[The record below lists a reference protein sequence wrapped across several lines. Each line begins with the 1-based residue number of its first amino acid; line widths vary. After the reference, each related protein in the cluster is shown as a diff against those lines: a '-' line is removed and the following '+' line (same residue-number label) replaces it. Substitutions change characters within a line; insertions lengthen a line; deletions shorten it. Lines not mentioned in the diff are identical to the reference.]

1 VFGTKSV
8 RNDMIN
14 KLKTTPLTLCGAN
27 VIQEEQAKYLGDQ
40 LCGLGLAD
48 SVAATV
54 GKRRGMVTRT
64 IFEVRTVIDDFR
76 CQVAGGLTA
85 GLDIWEMAVLPMLL
99 NNADCWMNITNKTVE
114 ELDKLQLMFLR
125 CLLAVGSGCPT
136 PLLLSETGSVKM
148 EFRILERK
156 LLFLHHVATLP
167 NSALA
172 KEIYNVQTQLNLPG
186 LAQECH
192 DFLVKFGIIQIENY
206 SKEQWKTLVK
216 KKIRE
221 MNKNNILQQIVQEGY
236 KKVDIEQMKEDSFN
250 LKQYMKD
257 LNVYDARMK
266 FKLNSFMTPTIKMN
280 FQSDSE
286 FARELWTCPGCSKPG
301 DVTGCRDTQRHIM
314 VCSGYETLREDKDL
328 STDKG
333 LVAYFQQVIK
343 QRQNNNEE

>member
-1 VFGTKSV
+1 MNEVYKNEVRGKLYRLLFEMNKNTKISVQTPVGLTEERDTGEGVGQGTLEGAIVSAVNLDNGVNDFFHDSEYEVSYGNVDLQPLLYQDDVARLSLDIETTQMGNNKMEVMAETKLLNYNLEKSCYIVFGTKSV

-85 GLDIWEMAVLPMLL
+85 KLDIWEMAVLPMLL

-167 NSALA
+167 DSALA

-186 LAQECH
+186 LAQESH
-192 DFLVKFGIIQIENY
+192 KFLVKFGIIQIQNY
-206 SKEQWKTLVK
+206 SKVQWKTL
-216 KKIRE
+216 
-221 MNKNNILQQIVQEGY
+221 
-236 KKVDIEQMKEDSFN
+236 
-250 LKQYMKD
+250 
-257 LNVYDARMK
+257 
-266 FKLNSFMTPTIKMN
+266 IK
-280 FQSDSE
+280 
-286 FARELWTCPGCSKPG
+286 RK
-301 DVTGCRDTQRHIM
+301 
-314 VCSGYETLREDKDL
+314 
-328 STDKG
+328 
-333 LVAYFQQVIK
+333 
-343 QRQNNNEE
+343 